1 MIKAIVFDLGG
12 VLVNLDLDVCIKTF
26 IDVLGYE
33 DITRILDPYHQK
45 GIYSDLEEGL
55 ISPDEFRAMVLA
67 GSRPGARP
75 EDVDYCMGS
84 LLTEVDSYKV
94 PLLNEL
100 AKEYPLYLLTN
111 NNPISMARCHE
122 AFEEAGLDYRK
133 VFREEFVS
141 SEMKMLKPGSAIFD
155 ETVRRV
161 GFKPSEILF
170 IDDSKMNVEGAAD
183 AGLKALLY
191 VQGQDLE
198 ALIREAVKAEEG
210 TDA

>member
-1 MIKAIVFDLGG
+1 MIRAIVFDLGG
-12 VLVNLDLDVCIKTF
+12 VLVNLDMDVCIKTF
-26 IDVLGYE
+26 IDVLGYR
-33 DITRILDPYHQK
+33 DITKILDPYHQK

-55 ISPDEFRAMVLA
+55 ISPDEFRSMILA
-67 GSRPGARP
+67 GSKPGACP
-75 EDVDYCMGS
+75 EQVDYCMAS
-84 LLTEVDSYKV
+84 LLTEMDPCKV
-94 PLLNEL
+94 PLLNSL

-122 AFEEAGLDYRK
+122 VFEEAGLDYRK

-141 SEMKMLKPGSAIFD
+141 SEMKMLKPGRAIFD
-155 ETVRRV
+155 EAVRRV

-170 IDDSKMNVEGAAD
+170 IDDSKMNVEGAVA

-198 ALIREAVKAEEG
+198 TLVRDAVKAEEG
-210 TDA
+210 ADA